1 LLAERGVRMLD
12 TPVSRG
18 QPAALADTLSIM
30 GGGDEATLEV
40 CRPVLQTMGT
50 DIFYCG
56 PIGCGAL
63 MNVVNNLMA
72 AIIVVA
78 VCEGVVMGVKGRL
91 TLEKILEVVPACS
104 GQSFALDKY
113 FTQFVFR
120 GNFRPGFKANLM
132 HKDVGLALTTAAGL
146 RTPMPLGS
154 LARELLAIVQGMGLG
169 EDDTTALLKFYEQVA
184 GQEVRL
190 KQLNHPAQ

>member
-1 LLAERGVRMLD
+1 
-12 TPVSRG
+12 
-18 QPAALADTLSIM
+18 
-30 GGGDEATLEV
+30 
-40 CRPVLQTMGT
+40 
-50 DIFYCG
+50 
-56 PIGCGAL
+56 
-63 MNVVNNLMA
+63 
-72 AIIVVA
+72 
-78 VCEGVVMGVKGRL
+78 
-91 TLEKILEVVPACS
+91 
-104 GQSFALDKY
+104 
-113 FTQFVFR
+113 
-120 GNFRPGFKANLM
+120 M